1 MGLVISLQAVLQ
13 RSAGVLLGFLPV
25 DHRRGGLLAIPAVHL
40 GLLGQP
46 CKRELIR
53 AQKNYSQPRPAAAY
67 GAPYQKGQERP
78 DLDGVLLRRQGR
90 HRQTQGNPAGH
101 RPRSGQGG
109 MGQAGTQSATQAQPP
124 DELRIR
130 PVRKGDHPGK
140 SIRTQSDNHKEL
152 KQLRR
157 AFENVPIESITPQVI
172 AQYRDARTTKVRA
185 NREIALLSHAFTIAR
200 EWGLTDKANP
210 CFGVRRNKEKPR
222 DYYAGETVWNA
233 VYAEAAQE
241 LKDAMD
247 LAYLTGQRPADVLK
261 IAATDLNNGFLLI
274 GQGKTE
280 KRLRLRLEEEGVQS
294 ELSAFIEDLQERRA
308 INGIRTSTL
317 ITNAPGLRMSQQ
329 MLRNRWDDAREK
341 AAIKAA
347 ADGDPALAVSIRQFQ
362 FKEIRPKAASEI
374 ELTHASRLLGH
385 STEEMTK
392 KVYRRVG
399 EIVKPTK

>member
-1 MGLVISLQAVLQ
+1 MPQKSTANRDLPPRMIRRIRKGKSGKTWTSYYYDGRATDGKRKEIP
-13 RSAGVLLGFLPV
+13 LGT
-25 DHRRGGLLAIPAVHL
+25 
-40 GLLGQP
+40 
-46 CKRELIR
+46 
-53 AQKNYSQPRPAAAY
+53 
-67 GAPYQKGQERP
+67 
-78 DLDGVLLRRQGR
+78 DLD
-90 HRQTQGNPAGH
+90 
-101 RPRSGQGG
+101 
-109 MGQAGTQSATQAQPP
+109 QAKVEWARLERKTPP
-124 DELRIR
+124 KPNHLMSYVFDRYEKEII
-130 PVRKGDHPGK
+130 PGK
-140 SIRTQSDNHKEL
+140 SIRTQSDNRKEL

-157 AFENVPIESITPQVI
+157 AFESAPIESITPQVV
-172 AQYRDARTTKVRA
+172 AQYRDARTAKVRA

-233 VYAEAAQE
+233 VYAEAVQE

-247 LAYLTGQRPADVLK
+247 LAYLTGQRPADVLR

-280 KRLRLRLEEEGVQS
+280 KRLRLRLEEAGIQS
-294 ELSAFIEDLQERRA
+294 GLSAFIDDLQERRA

-317 ITNAPGLRMSQQ
+317 ITNTSGLRMSQQ

-347 ADGDPALAVSIRQFQ
+347 NDGDVALTSSIRQFQ
-362 FKEIRPKAASEI
+362 FKDIRPKAASEI